1 MSTELIYALF
11 WFSTGAFL
19 HHLLTIFR
27 FIKEKEQF
35 YSQFV
40 KNMVSIS
47 SIFSEQFQNVV
58 DIKRSVMKEMGLDD
72 EKIDEECVVED
83 NFLKNWKILYTTT
96 VLNNIPR
103 DVVAKILKKEV
114 R

>member
-1 MSTELIYALF
+1 
-11 WFSTGAFL
+11 
-19 HHLLTIFR
+19 
-27 FIKEKEQF
+27 
-35 YSQFV
+35 
-40 KNMVSIS
+40 
-47 SIFSEQFQNVV
+47 
-58 DIKRSVMKEMGLDD
+58 MKEMGLDD